1 MTRINTVLTGW
12 VSYFRVCN
20 ASRAF
25 REVGESVGKE
35 VRPLAT
41 AASLAHYC
49 ARFIQAIAGVPMSA
63 QRVVK
68 CIHHALRDIL
78 LRTLADKPGQLEK

>member
-1 MTRINTVLTGW
+1 MTRINTVLAGW
-12 VSYFRVCN
+12 VSYFRVCT

-25 REVGESVGKE
+25 SEVGESVGKE
-35 VRPLAT
+35 VRALAT

-63 QRVVK
+63 QRVIK
-68 CIHHALRDIL
+68 CIQHALGDIF
-78 LRTLADKPGQLEK
+78 LRTLAEKPG